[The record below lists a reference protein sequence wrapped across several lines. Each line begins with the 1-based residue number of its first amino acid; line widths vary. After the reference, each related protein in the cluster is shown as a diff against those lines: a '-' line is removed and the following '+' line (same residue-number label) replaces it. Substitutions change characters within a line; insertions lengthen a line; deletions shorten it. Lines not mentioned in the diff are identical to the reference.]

1 MDISERTMTNEYR
14 HTPVLLDECISALD
28 LEKNKVFVDATLGF
42 AGHSYQAAKRLG
54 PDGLLIGIDQ
64 DDEAIAFATEKLASI
79 PDDKRPEI
87 EILHGNFGSLDELLL
102 TATVPG
108 IDAILFDL
116 GMSSVQI
123 DTPSRGFTF
132 KAEAPLDMRMNPG
145 TQTLTAQEV
154 INTLNAQDLARIIR
168 INSDEKWASRIANFI
183 VKARADHPIET
194 SGQLVD
200 IIKAAIPASA
210 RRRGGHPAKRTFQAL
225 RMYVNDE
232 QDVLRKGLDAAI
244 RWLEP
249 GGIICVIS
257 YHSIEDRIV
266 KEMFNSFVD
275 RCVCPPDFPVCT
287 CGKKPVIEVLTRK
300 PITPKDVE
308 INDNA
313 RARSAKLR
321 IARKL

>member
-1 MDISERTMTNEYR
+1 MTNEYR
-14 HTPVLLDECISALD
+14 HTPVLLNECVSALD
-28 LEKNKVFVDATLGF
+28 LGKNKVFVDATLGF
-42 AGHSYQAAKRLG
+42 AGHSYQVAKSLG

-64 DDEAIAFATEKLASI
+64 DDEAIAFATKKLNGI
-79 PDDKRPEI
+79 PADERPEI
-87 EILHGNFGSLDELLL
+87 EILHGNFGELDELLL
-102 TATVPG
+102 SATIPG

-132 KAEAPLDMRMNPG
+132 KADAPLDMRMNPG
-145 TQTLTAQEV
+145 TQTITAQEV
-154 INTLNAQDLARIIR
+154 INTLNAKDLARIIR
-168 INSDEKWASRIANFI
+168 INSDERWASRIADFI
-183 VKARADHPIET
+183 VETRADRPIET

-200 IIKAAIPASA
+200 VIKAAIPASA

-232 QDVLRKGLDAAI
+232 QEVLRRGLDAAI

-266 KEMFNSFVD
+266 KETFNSFVD
-275 RCVCPPDFPVCT
+275 RCTCPPDFPVCT

-300 PITPKDVE
+300 PILPSEAE
-308 INDNA
+308 IDDNA

>member
-1 MDISERTMTNEYR
+1 MTSEYR
-14 HTPVLLDECISALD
+14 HIPVLLEECISALD
-28 LEKNKVFVDATLGF
+28 LDHNKIFVDATLGF
-42 AGHSYQAAKRLG
+42 AGHAYQAARHLG
-54 PDGLLIGIDQ
+54 HDGLLIGIDQ
-64 DDEAIAFATEKLASI
+64 DDDAIEFATNRLNSI
-79 PDDKRPEI
+79 PSESRPSI

-102 TATVPG
+102 SLSIPG
-108 IDAILFDL
+108 INAILFDL

-132 KAEAPLDMRMNPG
+132 KADAPLDMRMNPG

-168 INSDEKWASRIANFI
+168 INSDERWASRIAEFI
-183 VKARADHPIET
+183 VRARADNPIET
-194 SGQLVD
+194 SSQLVD
-200 IIKAAIPASA
+200 VIKAAIPASA

-232 QDVLRKGLDAAI
+232 QGVLRRGLDAAI

-266 KEMFNSFVD
+266 KETFNSFVN
-275 RCVCPPDFPVCT
+275 RCECPSDLPVCT

-300 PITPKDVE
+300 PILPSDGEVDE
-308 INDNA
+308 NA